1 MRKILLLSL
10 IMLGLAT
17 TFNSNAQLLKGIK
30 NILSSSSKS
39 TGLTEQDAAS
49 GIKEALIKGTS
60 ESVQVVSKLDGYFGN
75 PEIKIPLPPDA
86 KAMAKKLRSIGMG
99 KQVDQ
104 AIVSLNRAAEDAAQE
119 AKPVFVAAITGMT
132 ITDAINIVK
141 GNNDAAT
148 QYLQRTTSPEL
159 NKKFQPIIKTSL
171 DKVDA
176 TKYWTDLVNVYN
188 RIPFVTKMNPNLTEY
203 VTGKAI
209 DGLFLMIAK
218 EELKI
223 RKDPVARTSEILR
236 KVFGN

>member
-10 IMLGLAT
+10 ILIGLGSSV
-17 TFNSNAQLLKGIK
+17 NSNAQLLKGIR
-30 NILSSSSKS
+30 NALSSKS
-39 TGLTEQDAAS
+39 TVLTEQDAVS
-49 GIKEALIKGTS
+49 GIKDALIKGTS

-86 KAMAKKLRSIGMG
+86 KVMAKKLRSMGMG

-104 AIVSLNRAAEDAAQE
+104 AIVSLNRAAEDAARE
-119 AKPVFVAAITGMT
+119 AKPIFVAAITNMT
-132 ITDAINIVK
+132 ITDAVNIVK
-141 GNNDAAT
+141 GKDDAAT
-148 QYLQRTTSPEL
+148 QYLSKSTSPEL
-159 NKKFQPIIKTSL
+159 NKKFQPVIKASL

-176 TKYWTDLVNVYN
+176 TKYWTDLANIYN
-188 RIPFVTKMNPNLTEY
+188 KIPFVTKINPNLTEY

-209 DGLFLMIAK
+209 DGLFVMIAK

-223 RKDPVARTSEILR
+223 RKDPVARTSEILK

>member
-1 MRKILLLSL
+1 MRKILLLSFIL
-10 IMLGLAT
+10 VGLGSSV
-17 TFNSNAQLLKGIK
+17 NSNAQLLKGIK
-30 NILSSSSKS
+30 NALSSKS

-60 ESVQVVSKLDGYFGN
+60 ESVQVVSMLDGYFGN

-86 KAMAKKLRSIGMG
+86 KLMAKKLRSMGMS

-104 AIVSLNRAAEDAAQE
+104 AIVSLNRAAEDAAKE
-119 AKPVFVAAITGMT
+119 AKPIFVAAITSMT
-132 ITDAINIVK
+132 ITDALNIVK
-141 GNNDAAT
+141 GKDDAAT
-148 QYLQRTTSPEL
+148 QYLRKSTSPEL
-159 NKKFQPIIKTSL
+159 NKKFQPVIKTSL
-171 DKVDA
+171 DRVDA
-176 TKYWTDLVNVYN
+176 TKYWTDLANIYN
-188 RIPFVTKMNPNLTEY
+188 KIPFVTKINPNLTEY

-209 DGLFLMIAK
+209 DGLFVMIAK